1 MKIFHLLLA
10 VCWLLPACALG
21 QLSDNNRFRAK
32 KQVVISQSINHDLYT
47 AGEKIL
53 INAPIRG
60 DLVAAGGTIIVRDSI
75 YEDLTLA
82 GGDLTVD
89 GPVAD
94 DILALGGTILLRQP
108 VQGDVIVLGGEMK
121 TTSYSLI
128 KSSLV
133 VMSGDV
139 QINGDVAGDMT
150 IWGGEVTLNGTC
162 RGNLDVKG
170 GEVTV
175 NGTVRGTSALA
186 AETITLG
193 PDAQL
198 YGNARY
204 WVPEEAEAPD
214 FASAMS
220 GGTARYDPSLK
231 VATEFPW
238 FDWSPP
244 GFSVALGYLLAVVL
258 MIVLIQWLFPTPL
271 QQAGKALRND
281 FIRCFGYGVLYL
293 IGVPLL
299 IGLLFITIIGIP
311 PGLFILFLYG
321 FSIAFG
327 LIIAASVATY
337 ALQYYYQNDWGLGM
351 RIFVS
356 FVIFAVLRV
365 LTFMPIIGLFLSVV
379 AVGAA
384 LGALVVPHLRR
395 AKPVMA

>member
-1 MKIFHLLLA
+1 MNTLPLLLA
-10 VCWLLPACALG
+10 ASWLVPTYALG
-21 QLSDNNRFRAK
+21 QLAKDNQFQARE
-32 KQVVISQSINHDLYT
+32 QVIINHPIDHDLYT

-60 DLVAAGGTIIVRDSI
+60 DLVAAGGTVIVRDSI

-94 DILALGGTILLRQP
+94 DVLALGGTASLRRS
-108 VQGDVIVLGGEMK
+108 VQGDVIVLGGEVK
-121 TTSYSLI
+121 TTSSSLI
-128 KSSLV
+128 ENNLV
-133 VMSGDV
+133 VMGGDV
-139 QINGDVAGDMT
+139 EVDGDVAGSVT
-150 IWGGEVTLNGTC
+150 VWGGEVTLNGTC
-162 RGNLDVKG
+162 QKNLDVKG

-175 NGTVRGTSALA
+175 NGTIRGTSVLA

-198 YGNARY
+198 FGNVRY
-204 WVPEEAEAPD
+204 WVPEEADAPD
-214 FASAMS
+214 FTAAMA
-220 GGTARYDPSLK
+220 GGTARYDPSLD

-244 GFSVALGYLLAVVL
+244 GFSIALAYLLAVVL
-258 MIVLIQWLFPTPL
+258 MIVLIQWLFSAPL
-271 QQAGKALRND
+271 EQAGAALRED
-281 FIRCFGYGVLYL
+281 FMRCFGYGVLYL
-293 IGVPLL
+293 LGVPLL

-327 LIIAASVATY
+327 LIITASVATY
-337 ALQYYYQNDWGLGM
+337 ALRYHYKMNWNLGM

-365 LTFMPIIGLFLSVV
+365 LTFTPLVGLFLSVV

-395 AKPVMA
+395 AKPVIA